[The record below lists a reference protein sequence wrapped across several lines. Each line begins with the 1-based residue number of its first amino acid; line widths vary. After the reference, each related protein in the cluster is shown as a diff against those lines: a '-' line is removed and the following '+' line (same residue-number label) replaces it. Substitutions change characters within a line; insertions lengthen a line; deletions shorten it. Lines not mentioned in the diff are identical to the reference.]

1 MSLTAAWSSLALKSR
16 PCEIQ
21 TAALSRSDVTADKR
35 MGADLAVAPG
45 VFGDVSDAPNRPTT
59 HMTTAGKAQKRAL
72 CALIGD
78 ALNHRAPRPV

>member
-1 MSLTAAWSSLALKSR
+1 MVGAEFAAGLYSR

-21 TAALSRSDVTADKR
+21 TAASSRSDVTADKR

-59 HMTTAGKAQKRAL
+59 HMTTAGKAQKKGSLRV
-72 CALIGD
+72 
-78 ALNHRAPRPV
+78 NW